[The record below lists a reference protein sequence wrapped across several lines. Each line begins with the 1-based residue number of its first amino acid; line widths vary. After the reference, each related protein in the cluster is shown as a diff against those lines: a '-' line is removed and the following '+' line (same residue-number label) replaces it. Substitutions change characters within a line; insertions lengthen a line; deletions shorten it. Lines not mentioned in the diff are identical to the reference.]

1 MEAFLSPIMFHGSP
15 CFQPELHV
23 AVVPQ
28 STDTC
33 FLSELQVT
41 EAASKLGAMWKEL
54 DDKAKAKYT
63 AQAEKDKERY
73 AKDIAAYKA

>member
-1 MEAFLSPIMFHGSP
+1 MPP
-15 CFQPELHV
+15 
-23 AVVPQ
+23 
-28 STDTC
+28 
-33 FLSELQVT
+33 ELQVT